1 MEWRRRFNENLAGI
15 ARPLTHSLR
24 HKNVIW
30 AISYMPAYVKSP
42 IPTHYNS
49 PLPSN
54 LRPKG
59 NSIIVTVHAWIIE
72 RNAMSTLIP
81 KKIQNFHHRW
91 RCSLTCLIANCINI
105 IPQEGNNITVPL
117 NQGQRRLQKWVEN
130 VNIACMEKKVN
141 KETAVFPSVFVVS
154 YRYKTAPKIAKSF
167 SVPPPTHFHK
177 KSISPLVF
185 FNVKYMNIF
194 NWNCQA
200 LNTEL
205 ECLLKLIAI

>member
-1 MEWRRRFNENLAGI
+1 MSNMNYKFCRGIGYLKPYIQLYIFYCSRSLGMQYGGLSHLLWIKVCNRGNFYSKGIRIFGMEWRRRFNENLAGI

-91 RCSLTCLIANCINI
+91 RCSLACLIANCINI
-105 IPQEGNNITVPL
+105 
-117 NQGQRRLQKWVEN
+117 
-130 VNIACMEKKVN
+130 
-141 KETAVFPSVFVVS
+141 
-154 YRYKTAPKIAKSF
+154 F
-167 SVPPPTHFHK
+167 SPVGGT
-177 KSISPLVF
+177 I
-185 FNVKYMNIF
+185 
-194 NWNCQA
+194 
-200 LNTEL
+200 
-205 ECLLKLIAI
+205 